1 MRRVTADA
9 YAQAI
14 MLTKREPHTSNDS
27 HYKAVRCSQ
36 NTAPT
41 AVKKIQVIAFYLAPL
56 ATHGFVD
63 IRFCG
68 VLTSP
73 T

>member
-36 NTAPT
+36 NTART
-41 AVKKIQVIAFYLAPL
+41 AADQVIA
-56 ATHGFVD
+56 GEDFVE

-68 VLTSP
+68 VLASP